1 MRVVVV
7 GAGGAVGKAVAEEF
21 AAAGHEVLRAS
32 RRGELAVDIARPASI
47 SDMYDLVGQ
56 PDAVVSCAGEAAS
69 GSLVDLTEDQ
79 LAFSIAS
86 KLLGQLNLVRLGLDR
101 VAPGGAFV
109 LTAGIYG
116 QHPEPGVA
124 ALSLVNGA
132 LESFARAAAL
142 DLPRGLRI
150 ATISPPYLTETA
162 LAMGRPIEGTISA
175 AANASYYREF
185 VERGTSG
192 QVIYPR
198 PDQVT

>member
-7 GAGGAVGKAVAEEF
+7 GAGGVVGMAVAEEL
-21 AAAGHEVLRAS
+21 ATTGHEVLRAS
-32 RRGELAVDIARPASI
+32 RSGELKVDLARPDSI
-47 SDMYDLVGQ
+47 TKMYESVGQ
-56 PDAVVSCAGEAAS
+56 LDAVVSCAGEAVS
-69 GSLVDLTEDQ
+69 GSVVDLTDEQ
-79 LAFSIAS
+79 IAFSLAS
-86 KLLGQLNLVRLGLDR
+86 KLVGQLNLVRLGLDK
-101 VAPGGAFV
+101 VASGAAFV

-162 LAMGRPIEGTISA
+162 LEMGRPTEGTISA
-175 AANASYYREF
+175 AVNARYYRDF
-185 VERGTSG
+185 VEGNTSG
-192 QVIYPR
+192 KVIYPK
-198 PDQVT
+198 PDH